1 MSQIDEATLKNQIK
15 ERKFSNA
22 YLIYGNE
29 PYLKQHYANLIAKK
43 CVNADMEGFNLR
55 KFDAENNTPIDEL
68 IDSTDTL
75 PAFSEYTCTFMKDFP
90 FIPPTK
96 SVLKAGLRICPKPP
110 LLFFGR
116 TQPI

>member
-43 CVNADMEGFNLR
+43 CFFDILR
-55 KFDAENNTPIDEL
+55 
-68 IDSTDTL
+68 
-75 PAFSEYTCTFMKDFP
+75 
-90 FIPPTK
+90 TK
-96 SVLKAGLRICPKPP
+96 SKAFLEKTRKVK
-110 LLFFGR
+110 LF
-116 TQPI
+116 QCSI